1 MLSKDNLQI
10 LNKEKQRTVILSL
23 ILLSF
28 FGSWLNESGGD
39 INIFWHSFFLIYKI
53 ETLKI
58 EAQINN

>member
-1 MLSKDNLQI
+1 LLSKDNLQI
-10 LNKEKQRTVILSL
+10 LNREKQRTVILSF